1 MTHPAPHSRPNGG
14 ETAPSRM
21 FAAERRNHIARL
33 IETHQRVIVAD
44 LAQRFRVSEAT
55 IRRDLALLDGIGV
68 LQRTHGGAIATEQM
82 SFEPDVKERQVLHL
96 EEKVRIGQKAVGF
109 IQDGDSVILD
119 AGTTTVHI
127 ARALKGRRVTV
138 VTNALNIAD
147 ELLESPATKIL
158 VTGGMARSRTSS
170 LVGPYA
176 DEVLRRLNVDKVFLA
191 TNGISPGR
199 GLTTPNP
206 AEARTKQV
214 MVEAAK
220 EVIAVADHSKFG
232 RTFMAQIVPIRS
244 LDMLITDSGA
254 DSAVVGQVEQLGIR
268 TVLA

>member
-1 MTHPAPHSRPNGG
+1 VPDPAPDSRPNGG
-14 ETAPSRM
+14 KTTASRM

-33 IETHQRVIVAD
+33 IETHQRVIVAE
-44 LAQRFRVSEAT
+44 LAQRFGISEAT

-68 LQRTHGGAIATEQM
+68 LQRTHGGAIAAEQM
-82 SFEPDVKERQVLHL
+82 TFEPDVKERQVLHL
-96 EEKVRIGQKAVGF
+96 EEKVRIGQKAVEF
-109 IQDGDSVILD
+109 IEDGDSVILD

-147 ELLESPATKIL
+147 ELLESPGIQIL

-206 AEARTKQV
+206 VEARTKQV

-244 LDMLITDSGA
+244 LNMVITDNGA
-254 DSAVVGQVEQLGIR
+254 DADVVGQLEQVGIR

>member
-14 ETAPSRM
+14 NTAPSRM

-33 IETHQRVIVAD
+33 IESHQRVIVAD

-96 EEKVRIGQKAVGF
+96 EEKVRIGQKAVEF

-191 TNGISPGR
+191 TNGISSGR